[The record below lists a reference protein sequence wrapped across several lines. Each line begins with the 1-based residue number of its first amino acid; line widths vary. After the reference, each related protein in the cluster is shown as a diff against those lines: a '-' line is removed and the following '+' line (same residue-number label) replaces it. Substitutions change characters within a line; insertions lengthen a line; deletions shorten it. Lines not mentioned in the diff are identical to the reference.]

1 DAFAARYRL
10 AWVQDERTRVA
21 WFHPAG
27 LAYDRILEARVQVVR
42 DHLGLPM
49 QSGILE
55 PLGAKRTTGIT
66 VKQWGSVFQN
76 TFNFAVDVP
85 AGVHTVR
92 DILNLCCVANP
103 TKTFSVRVGDGGV
116 FATAVNLVPDKMDS
130 VPVGVLDFWDKEI
143 RQGHPEDGPTAAQ
156 IMEM

>member
-1 DAFAARYRL
+1 
-10 AWVQDERTRVA
+10 
-21 WFHPAG
+21 
-27 LAYDRILEARVQVVR
+27 
-42 DHLGLPM
+42 
-49 QSGILE
+49 
-55 PLGAKRTTGIT
+55 
-66 VKQWGSVFQN
+66 

-156 IMEM
+156 IMEMLAHQEAEVRRAARNYLEAIIWSAEVDGWASRASSTEQVVWTCIGVTSVLVRSEEATHRASIETMEQLATDDFL